1 MKKVFLMLAFA
12 GLVGSVSAAVKS
24 TGDDDKNK
32 GKKECKKEGAACC
45 KSKTAE
51 GKACAAGEKKVEGK
65 ACVAGEK
72 KACCKSKEAGAVKAT
87 TPAETK

>member
-12 GLVGSVSAAVKS
+12 GLVGSVSASVKS

-51 GKACAAGEKKVEGK
+51 GKACAAGGEKKE
-65 ACVAGEK
+65 GEK